1 MKNFFLLISCLCL
14 FSGLVAAQSTPL
26 TSPYVVKGTVADSVS
41 GKPVPFATVALLA
54 PDSKPL
60 GGTPITGATT
70 DEQGAFAIPKVSVG
84 TYRLLV
90 SSVGYRSKTIEKVL
104 VSADLPAVNMGKLL
118 LSPDTKTLN
127 QVDVVGQKALMEDKG
142 DRLVYN
148 AEKDISNA
156 GGTAADV
163 LRKVPML
170 TVDLS
175 GNVQMRGSGN
185 IKVLINGKPSA
196 MMARNLADA
205 LRQMPA
211 NTIKAIEVITSPG
224 AKYDAEGSAGVIN
237 IITKKALQ
245 GFNGSINAAAGDF
258 DRAYRSLGTNLNL
271 RTKKFGAALSLNT
284 NQFRQI
290 SRSETS
296 RTTLLDNRPVNI
308 LNQQSASANT
318 STVGNGELSLDYDID
333 STNRLNAAATVW
345 GGDFPNNSVT
355 MNRLTAPDGTLLQQF
370 RNDVQFKNPYGN
382 GQIDFGYTKTLAQK
396 KGVDGRGEFS
406 VLTQYSRMPDN
417 YFYDTDRYGS
427 SSPTEYNQL
436 IYRQHSSNYSR
447 NKEYT
452 FQTDYSQPFTIRTQR
467 DTTNIKLDV
476 GAKAILRDIG
486 SEFRVEQS
494 ADGAGA
500 LIPDPSLSNDFAY
513 TQRVY
518 SGYTALTISNR
529 HKWNLNAGARYERT
543 VIDGDFKTTQTQLA
557 SRYTNLI
564 PSVTLSKGIG
574 IHTVKVS
581 YTQRIQRPQIWNLN
595 PWVNQSDPKNIVTGN
610 PDLNPEL
617 SHATELAHSLTT
629 KKGISINSALYW
641 RQTNNAIE
649 YLATVDTS
657 GVALTKPQNIGQ
669 RGIYGLNVN
678 LSGEIV
684 KKLTLNVGTEIQY
697 LDLRSPAL
705 GQQNAGW
712 IGSLNTNLT
721 YKLDK
726 AVTLQF
732 NSYFNTGW
740 VTLQGRSSGWQY
752 YQVSAKREFWDKKAS
767 LSLRVTNPLARDV
780 RQTQTQAA
788 PTFTAQSTSY
798 YVNRQVQLAFE
809 WRFGQMSS
817 GGKQSRK
824 ISNDD
829 KGGR

>member
-1 MKNFFLLISCLCL
+1 MKNL
-14 FSGLVAAQSTPL
+14 FGLVISLWFVSFSASAQ
-26 TSPYVVKGTVADSVS
+26 TSPSVGSGTVRGTVTDSLT
-41 GKPVPFATVALLA
+41 GKAVPFATVALLLPNA
-54 PDSKPL
+54 KL
-60 GGTPITGATT
+60 LTGVNT
-70 DEQGAFAIPKVSVG
+70 DELGAFSIAKLNPG
-84 TYRLLV
+84 TYKLAI
-90 SSVGYRSKTIEKVL
+90 SFVGYRTRTVADVTI
-104 VSADLPAVNMGKLL
+104 SDGSPAIDLGKLL
-118 LSPDTKTLN
+118 LQPDTKTLN
-127 QVDVVGQKALMEDKG
+127 QVDVVAQKALMEDKG

-245 GFNGSINAAAGDF
+245 GFNGSVNAAAGDF

-271 RTKKFGAALSLNT
+271 RTSKFGAALSLNT

-290 SRSETS
+290 TTGETS
-296 RTTLLDNRPVNI
+296 RTTLLDGRPVSFFT
-308 LNQQSASANT
+308 QQSASANT
-318 STVGNGELSLDYDID
+318 STVGNAELSLDYDID
-333 STNRLNAAATVW
+333 TTNRLNAAMTVW
-345 GGDFPNNSVT
+345 GGDFPSNSTT

-370 RNDVQFKNPYGN
+370 RNDVRFSNPYGN
-382 GQIDFGYTKTLAQK
+382 GQIDLGYTKTLAQK
-396 KGVDGRGEFS
+396 KGVDSRGEFS

-417 YFYDTDRYGS
+417 YFYNTDRYGS
-427 SSPTEYNQL
+427 SSPTEFNQL
-436 IYRQHSSNYSR
+436 IYRQHSTNYSR

-452 FQTDYSQPFTIRTQR
+452 FQTDYSQPFTSRTAR
-467 DTTNIKLDV
+467 DTTNIKLDI
-476 GAKAILRDIG
+476 GAKAILRNIG
-486 SEFRVEQS
+486 SEFRVEQ
-494 ADGAGA
+494 AAEGTGAF
-500 LIPDPSLSNDFAY
+500 IPDPSLSNDFAY

-518 SGYTALTISNR
+518 SGYTAVTISNR

-557 SRYTNLI
+557 SRYANLI
-564 PSVTLSKGIG
+564 PSVTLSKGLG

-595 PWVNQSDPKNIVTGN
+595 PWVNQSDPKNISTGN

-617 SHATELAHSLTT
+617 SHATEFAHSLTT
-629 KKGISINSALYW
+629 KKGLSFNSALYW

-649 YLATVDTS
+649 YLTTVDAS

-669 RGIYGLNVN
+669 RGIYGLTVN
-678 LSGEIV
+678 LSGEVI
-684 KKLTLNVGTEIQY
+684 KTLTLNAGTEIQY

-712 IGSLNTNLT
+712 VGSLNTNLT
-721 YKLDK
+721 WKVDK

-732 NSYFNTGW
+732 NSFFNTGW
-740 VTLQGRSSGWQY
+740 VTLQGRSSGWKY

-767 LSLRVTNPLARDV
+767 LSLRVTNPLARDI

-788 PTFTAQSTSY
+788 PTFTSQSTSY
-798 YVNRQVQLAFE
+798 YVQRQIQLAFE